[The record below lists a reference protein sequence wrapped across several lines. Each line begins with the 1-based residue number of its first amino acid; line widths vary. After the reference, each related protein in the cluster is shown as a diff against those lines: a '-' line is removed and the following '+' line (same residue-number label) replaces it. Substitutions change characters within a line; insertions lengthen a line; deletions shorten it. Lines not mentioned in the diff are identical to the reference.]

1 MINRNLKKKLI
12 GLIISSMLLVVI
24 FLVLIP
30 PATAVR
36 LDPGS
41 PDDTSVTTGTTITFN
56 DVNLTIRGLE
66 KIPVNNLT
74 FKIFNNANDQQV
86 AYVIF
91 YINGT
96 ELEDP
101 SDKFTV
107 TNTTTIDDNWNAYGY
122 QNGTDENPNDGQ
134 NYNFGYGYGYG
145 YGGTSGHTD
154 ITFLYD
160 IAYTTHTT
168 GTFYAKLLVNS
179 TSHTYNSSKSTTFT
193 VSSSGGGGTTPPT
206 EEEEEE
212 EEEAGE
218 NEASNEVMVT
228 IEDLYDVILE
238 EPFNASDIDGDGI
251 LDSFSD
257 PNGILTLIHTINIS
271 GNPCFL
277 ISVDGDEI
285 PEFFWDPAG
294 DNITTIYHNVGIITD
309 SEINAADEIIVITI
323 RVEKANWTYIEIND
337 PYPKASKL
345 VILASDGRSISS
357 DLVWREDNVIK
368 ILDDPTI
375 EYFLVYDYEQQDI
388 LLNVSLDLSAN
399 SISLGDD
406 VNALIKIRTM
416 GELKIINGSVA
427 YTLSKDGATIWH
439 EEEDLLLIEEFTMDR
454 TITTNELS
462 HGEYIFEVTYN
473 YGDGQVSGANAVFII
488 EPETP
493 SEGVPFVFIII
504 GLVAL
509 VSVLVL
515 VFLFK
520 IGFLEIVRD
529 DEREK

>member
-1 MINRNLKKKLI
+1 MINRNLKKKII
-12 GLIISSMLLVVI
+12 GLIISSMLLVAI

-30 PATAVR
+30 PATAVK
-36 LDPGS
+36 LDPGT

-56 DVNLTIRGLE
+56 NVNLTIRGPE
-66 KIPVNNLT
+66 RIPVSFLNFT
-74 FKIFNNANDQQV
+74 IFEGSTEI
-86 AYVIF
+86 AYVKF
-91 YINGT
+91 NVTGS
-96 ELEDP
+96 EMEDSP
-101 SDKFTV
+101 SNKFTV
-107 TNTTTIDDNWNAYGY
+107 TNITDTSNLPYSGSGSYYGY
-122 QNGTDENPNDGQ
+122 DERDGTNHS
-134 NYNFGYGYGYG
+134 FGYGYGYG
-145 YGGTSGHTD
+145 SAEYSD
-154 ITFLYD
+154 LYVLYRIT
-160 IAYTTHTT
+160 YTTHET
-168 GTFYAKLLVNS
+168 GTFYAKLFVNS
-179 TSHTYNSSKSTTFT
+179 GSHIYESNESTTFT
-193 VSSSGGGGTTPPT
+193 VSSPSGGGGGTPT
-206 EEEEEE
+206 EEEE

-218 NEASNEVMVT
+218 NEASNEVMTT

-238 EPFNASDIDGDGI
+238 EPFNTSDIDGDGI
-251 LDSFSD
+251 LDSFAD

-294 DNITTIYHNVGIITD
+294 DNITTIYHNVGIVTD
-309 SEINAADEIIVITI
+309 SEINAADEIIVITV

-357 DLVWREDNVIK
+357 DLVWREGNVIK

-406 VNALIKIRTM
+406 VNALIKIRNI
-416 GELKIINGSVA
+416 GELKIVNGSVA
-427 YTLSKDGATIWH
+427 YTLSKNGATIWH
-439 EEEDLLLIEEFTMDR
+439 EEEDLLLIEEFTINR

-488 EPETP
+488 EPKTP
-493 SEGVPFVFIII
+493 SEGVPIVLIII
-504 GLVAL
+504 GLVVL
-509 VSVLVL
+509 VSILVL

-529 DEREK
+529 DERKK